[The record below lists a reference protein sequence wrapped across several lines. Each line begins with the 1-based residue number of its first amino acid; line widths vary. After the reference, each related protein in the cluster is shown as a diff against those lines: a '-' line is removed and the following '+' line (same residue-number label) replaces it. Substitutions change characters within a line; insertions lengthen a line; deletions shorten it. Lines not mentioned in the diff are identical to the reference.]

1 MPDGVVRWFDG
12 STGEALVVR
21 KGRELPVAA
30 TELEPAAR
38 HAGARV
44 HFDISRD
51 GGVDRAVRVTL
62 RRGTRVS
69 PHQRG
74 FGSLV
79 GAHQPDDKGASS
91 FVTTHPEL
99 GLSRT
104 SHPLEVAR
112 SWSRTL
118 AEGDLHSALSLYA
131 PDATVYAGNV
141 SYFGRRQ
148 VQAYWEASPLLGI
161 GRSPRIT
168 GDGNVGV
175 VVWDRPGLPARVEV
189 RCRVEHGRLVEQ
201 RVGTPAE
208 ARRTV
213 AVAAPAGPVPVA
225 VSTHGDVAGA
235 DVTYGQ
241 QRLAH
246 VLAQVGDPILFAR
259 LKLSRV
265 GDPARERPAIAE
277 VALDVNGDLVRA
289 HVAAHDLREAADL
302 LERRLRAQLVHRAD
316 RRVARRHGS
325 GRAEPGEWRHG
336 DLPARRP
343 EHVDRPVDERRL
355 VRHKTFFVDDMTP
368 DEAAFDMEQLDYD
381 FHLFRDLASGRDAL
395 LVRDGDGYRLDR
407 LGPAD
412 GEPAAPARPPEG
424 GAGQGSGAGGTARVA
439 AASTSA
445 VTSIDGRE
453 VVERAE
459 PAPVLSVAEAVERM
473 DSGGERLVF
482 FANAT
487 TGRGTVVYR
496 RYDGHYGLISPD

>member
-1 MPDGVVRWFDG
+1 MPDGVVQWFDG

-21 KGRELPVAA
+21 QGREFPVTV

-51 GGVDRAVRVTL
+51 GGVDRAVHVAL

-69 PHQRG
+69 PGQRG
-74 FGSLV
+74 FGSLA
-79 GAHQPDDKGASS
+79 GAHQPDDKGLSS
-91 FVTTHPEL
+91 FVTAHPEL
-99 GLSRT
+99 RLSRT

-112 SWSRTL
+112 SWSRML
-118 AEGDLHSALSLYA
+118 AEGDLHSALSLFA
-131 PDATVYAGNV
+131 ADATVHVGDV
-141 SYFGRRQ
+141 SYSGRRQ
-148 VQAYWEASPLLGI
+148 VQAYWEASPLLGV
-161 GRSPRIT
+161 GRLPRIT

-175 VVWDRPGLPARVEV
+175 VVWDDPGFPALVEV

-201 RVGTPAE
+201 RVGTPAA

-213 AVAAPAGPVPVA
+213 EVAAPAGPVPVV
-225 VSTHGDVAGA
+225 VSTHGDIAGA

-259 LKLSRV
+259 LKLSRA

-289 HVAAHDLREAADL
+289 HIAARDLREAADL

-316 RRVARRHGS
+316 RRVARRHSS
-325 GRAEPGEWRHG
+325 GRPEPGEWRHG

-343 EHVDRPVDERRL
+343 EYFDRPVDERQL
-355 VRHKTFFVDDMTP
+355 VRHKTFVVDDMTP

-395 LVRDGDGYRLDR
+395 LVRDVDGYRLDR

-412 GEPAAPARPPEG
+412 GELAAPARPPG
-424 GAGQGSGAGGTARVA
+424 GDAGQGSGARG
-439 AASTSA
+439 AASLATAPNSA
-445 VTSIDGRE
+445 LTSINGRE

-459 PAPVLSVAEAVERM
+459 PAPVLSVAEAIERM

-487 TGRGTVVYR
+487 TGRGTVLYR